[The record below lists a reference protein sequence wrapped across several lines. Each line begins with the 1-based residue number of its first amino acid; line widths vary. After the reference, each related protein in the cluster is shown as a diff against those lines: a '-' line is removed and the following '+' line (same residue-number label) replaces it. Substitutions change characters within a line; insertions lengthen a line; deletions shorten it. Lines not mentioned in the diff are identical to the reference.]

1 MSKNDGVASTFRRLE
16 FRTVM
21 KRKEEEYAEEL
32 LNPYISLEE
41 E

>member
-1 MSKNDGVASTFRRLE
+1 MNENDGVASTFRRLE

-21 KRKEEEYAEEL
+21 KRVEEEYAEEI
-32 LNPYISLEE
+32 LNPYLKAEE

>member
-16 FRTVM
+16 FRDVM
-21 KRKEEEYAEEL
+21 KRIEEEYAEER
-32 LNPYISLEE
+32 LNPYIALEE